1 MLISFEDF
9 NFIDKGFRE
18 KLMLV
23 ACMKIAMKFVVFME
37 EEQRNA
43 EKFWTHF
50 TSVQTLIRQQGLV
63 TETDSLLSQQEDL
76 NIFSV
81 KCLICW

>member
-1 MLISFEDF
+1 MTISFEDF
-9 NFIDKGFRE
+9 NFIGFRE

-23 ACMKIAMKFVVFME
+23 ACIFAMKCVVFM

-50 TSVQTLIRQQGLV
+50 TSVQTWIRQQGLV

-76 NIFSV
+76 NKFSV
-81 KCLICW
+81 ECLICW